1 MNAISSSPNTSR
13 TFKQSLKQGQQA
25 HQIHLFWPFCNPGFA
40 LGFYHVLSQFLGTN
54 ILHQIAKMPPLVGF
68 LCDHVC
74 ISRLQHLHATSHANL
89 GWGINWRGTCQASSY
104 MYVCIYI
111 YIYIY
116 ICVCFCVCIY
126 VYVYV
131 YAHVYVFIYIYMCVC
146 VYTSSTPQGGGGSFK
161 NRKPIGGLVV
171 VTHGWQS
178 KSTDGPKGGWS
189 CVFWSGCDGCSGHL
203 TTTAECSVV

>member
-1 MNAISSSPNTSR
+1 MTYSYSDIHFVIGIVTICDYADNASLVNWRLPWRPLLPPKWQEPREAHDPGAFNLIIGIALMNAISSSPNTSR

-111 YIYIY
+111 YIYMCVFLCMY
-116 ICVCFCVCIY
+116 ICICICICTCIC
-126 VYVYV
+126 
-131 YAHVYVFIYIYMCVC
+131 IYIYMCVC
-146 VYTSSTPQGGGGSFK
+146 VYQ
-161 NRKPIGGLVV
+161 
-171 VTHGWQS
+171 
-178 KSTDGPKGGWS
+178 
-189 CVFWSGCDGCSGHL
+189 
-203 TTTAECSVV
+203 

>member
-25 HQIHLFWPFCNPGFA
+25 HQIHLFWPFCNPEFA

-74 ISRLQHLHATSHANL
+74 VSRLQHLHATSHANL
-89 GWGINWRGTCQASSY
+89 GWGINWRGICQASSY
-104 MYVCIYI
+104 MYV
-111 YIYIY
+111 YIY
-116 ICVCFCVCIY
+116 ICLCVCIY

-131 YAHVYVFIYIYMCVC
+131 HVYVFIYIYICVCVCMC

-171 VTHGWQS
+171 VTHGCQS

-189 CVFWSGCDGCSGHL
+189 CVSWSGCNGCSGHL
-203 TTTAECSVV
+203 TPTAECSVV